1 MSIINAHNLTEQF
14 IDELISCE
22 KNIIAPP
29 LPKNKTNG
37 LHKETGLQLESLD
50 KQHRFS
56 VFIREHIELM
66 ESFSVGLIYHR
77 DKETDL
83 IIIRYNG
90 SHVHKNLLTNES
102 IEGFHTHKLSMK
114 AVNLGLKGEIQAK
127 ITKEYSTLR
136 GSLMNFFQD
145 MHVANFQKYFQ
156 DLAQQPLFQ

>member
-1 MSIINAHNLTEQF
+1 MSITSTPNLTERL

-37 LHKETGLQLESLD
+37 LHKETGLEMECVD

-56 VFIREHIELM
+56 IFIREHIELM
-66 ESFSVGLIYHR
+66 ESFSIGLIYHR

-102 IEGFHTHKLSMK
+102 IEGFHVHKVSME
-114 AVNLGLKGEIQAK
+114 AIDLGLKGEVQAK
-127 ITKEYSTLR
+127 ITKEYSTLTEA
-136 GSLMNFFQD
+136 LLNFFQD
-145 MHVANFQKYFQ
+145 LHVANFQRYFPI
-156 DLAQQPLFQ
+156 LSQQPLFK